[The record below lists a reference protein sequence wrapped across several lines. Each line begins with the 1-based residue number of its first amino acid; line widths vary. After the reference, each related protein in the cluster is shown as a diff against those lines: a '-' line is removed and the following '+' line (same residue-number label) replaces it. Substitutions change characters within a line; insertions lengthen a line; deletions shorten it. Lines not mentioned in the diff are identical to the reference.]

1 MAGVKSKSAKAA
13 EAESA
18 NGAEAQPK
26 VKKKLFAV
34 AKKVVEAT
42 SGPDLNNLELAL
54 GDNKVRI
61 LGEPILVGKHW
72 DLPESSELTTVPC
85 AKVVTDLEAYAEDPE
100 GHLETLDYCPYC
112 ELEKT
117 HGGKDGFYNRRDSW
131 VFNVGHNEG
140 EKHKSGP
147 FENLPVY
154 TVKVAEFSQKS
165 IINGI
170 ADFEAKEDWQEL
182 MPNGIEDLE
191 LIITK
196 VEKKGKGGKAKTEY
210 SVGAVPTSKPLP
222 PEYLKQLRDKSID
235 LAALKRPPDE
245 EGYEALL
252 KKAGEP
258 EDGEKPKKPKY

>member
-13 EAESA
+13 ETESA
-18 NGAEAQPK
+18 NGAEAEPK
-26 VKKKLFAV
+26 TKKKLFAV

-42 SGPDLNNLELAL
+42 SGPDLANLELVL
-54 GDNKVRI
+54 GDNKIRI

-85 AKVVTDLEAYAEDPE
+85 AKVVTDLEAYAADPE
-100 GHLETLDYCPYC
+100 GYLAGLDDCPYC
-112 ELEKT
+112 EIEARL
-117 HGGKDGFYNRRDSW
+117 GGKGGFYNRRDSW

-140 EKHKSGP
+140 EKHKSGA
-147 FENLPVY
+147 FEGLAVY
-154 TVKVAEFSQKS
+154 TVKVAEFSQKT

-196 VEKKGKGGKAKTEY
+196 VEKKGKGGRAKTEY
-210 SVGAVPTSKPLP
+210 GVGAVPTSKPLP
-222 PEYLKQLRDKSID
+222 AEYLKYLRDKSID
-235 LAALKRPPDE
+235 LVSLKRPPDE
-245 EGYEALL
+245 SGYDALL

-258 EDGEKPKKPKY
+258 EDGESPKTPKF